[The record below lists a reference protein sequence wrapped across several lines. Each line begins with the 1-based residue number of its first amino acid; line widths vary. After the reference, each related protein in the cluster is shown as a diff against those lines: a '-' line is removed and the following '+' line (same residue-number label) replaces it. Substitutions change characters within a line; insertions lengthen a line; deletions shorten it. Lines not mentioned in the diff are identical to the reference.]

1 MTQDEKFPNKNEIKK
16 VLENMNIKFLYV
28 HIYGEVLRYKPMMPT
43 MVPLVSVLTI
53 VAISRQEIRMKRR
66 RK

>member
-43 MVPLVSVLTI
+43 MVLLVSVLTI
-53 VAISRQEIRMKRR
+53 VAMS
-66 RK
+66 